1 MDTDA
6 HTQTLKTLIS
16 DCQSRLR
23 QHHSRWASIP
33 VAQQSMKLLLLMR
46 LIPQNVHWIRT
57 NARSKVTITN
67 QQTCAFMKLS
77 CAFKVAKIFI
87 FLEREVLRHKPSPRV
102 PFSGVS
108 NMQKVVSR
116 TGQVLSLDHLAE
128 CSFQLYGTEASMAG
142 QIHNPGTRANI
153 FKQNPTNNSQHFA
166 MLNVSL

>member
-1 MDTDA
+1 M
-6 HTQTLKTLIS
+6 L
-16 DCQSRLR
+16 
-23 QHHSRWASIP
+23 
-33 VAQQSMKLLLLMR
+33 
-46 LIPQNVHWIRT
+46 
-57 NARSKVTITN
+57 
-67 QQTCAFMKLS
+67 
-77 CAFKVAKIFI
+77 FKVAKIFI